1 MLLMPHS
8 LFKSKSTAPLPV
20 SGKKSWLTVGLKLL
34 LGVTLA
40 SNSCIAALLYINHGA
55 TQRVESM
62 MTEVLGI
69 RDSID
74 ANLRGSIVQLQ
85 QQFAL
90 LPRLFSHN
98 PTEVILQ
105 EVEGTFTIEKRI
117 QLNGREQYGS
127 FYQRTEKRDMAQGK
141 FVVSILDNQLLL
153 SHGLL
158 NEEGQ
163 FTNNVEQLFIAS
175 TALESDRQRLA
186 DLIIEAEA
194 KNGTTQ
200 FYEGKTAELRSLVA
214 DKNMEAEQSRT
225 QILGFVDQI
234 NLQEKRMR
242 QAMERQQYQSL
253 YAGLA
258 AVFINLFFL
267 FILTRIIVER
277 PLARLAGIVEALGN
291 GQFPD
296 IPWRF
301 RRDQIGVLCGAL
313 DRFRTTLLRLQEE
326 EQHKEQD
333 RQQIERLVINM
344 TTTIQGLD
352 AQATEMVQMA
362 LSLKDLA
369 EKTEA
374 TSTEVAR
381 LADDSVRRT
390 IDVGDSS
397 QQINAAV
404 EAIYRELEVQS
415 GEVKQFVDEIGR
427 VRHEMEELS
436 RSVGE
441 IDTIVGTVRTITDQ
455 TKILALNATIE
466 AVKAGEFGRGFAV
479 VADEVKKLSQ
489 DTALATSDVREK
501 IEAINSTCQ
510 SFIASFDTLESGAQT
525 LRHITQAI
533 DQTVQRQR
541 GLTSTI
547 VALSTATGEDSREV
561 STRTAEV
568 NAAAVGVLRH
578 SRTTNRCAEEIAL
591 QLSDLLSGSVRS
603 LEALTGKEATPGE
616 KNSDVLPVPS

>member
-1 MLLMPHS
+1 M
-8 LFKSKSTAPLPV
+8 FKSKSMVPPSV

-62 MTEVLGI
+62 MTEVLDI
-69 RDSID
+69 RDAID

-90 LPRLFSHN
+90 LPRLFHSN
-98 PTEVILQ
+98 PTETILH
-105 EVEGTFTIEKRI
+105 EVDRTFTIENRI
-117 QLNGREQYGS
+117 QLNGREQYGPLYS
-127 FYQRTEKRDMAQGK
+127 RTEKRDLAKGR

-163 FTNNVEQLFIAS
+163 FANAIEQLLLAS
-175 TALESDRQRLA
+175 TSPESDRQRLT
-186 DLIIEAEA
+186 DLITEAET
-194 KNGTTQ
+194 KIGSTQ
-200 FYEGKTAELRSLVA
+200 FYQGKIAELQSLVA

-225 QILGFVDQI
+225 QILGFVDRI
-234 NLQEKRMR
+234 NLQEKQMH

-258 AVFINLFFL
+258 AVFINLFLL
-267 FILTRIIVER
+267 FFLTRSIVER
-277 PLARLAGIVEALGN
+277 PLARLTGIVEALGR

-296 IPWRF
+296 VPWRF
-301 RRDQIGVLCGAL
+301 RRDQIGVLCGSI
-313 DRFRTTLLRLQEE
+313 DRFRTALLRLQEE
-326 EQHKEQD
+326 EQRKEQD
-333 RQQIERLVINM
+333 RQQIERLVTNM

-352 AQATEMVQMA
+352 AQAAEMVQMA
-362 LSLKDLA
+362 LSLQELA
-369 EKTEA
+369 GKTEA
-374 TSTEVAR
+374 TSTEVAG
-381 LADDSVRRT
+381 LADDSARRT
-390 IDVGDSS
+390 VDVGDSS

-404 EAIYRELEVQS
+404 EAIHRELEVQND
-415 GEVKQFVDEIGR
+415 EVNRFVGEIGR
-427 VRHEMEELS
+427 VRQEMEALS

-441 IDTIVGTVRTITDQ
+441 IDTIVGTVRAITDQ

-479 VADEVKKLSQ
+479 VANEVKKLSQ

-510 SFIASFDTLESGAQT
+510 AFIVSFDALEGGAQT
-525 LRHITQAI
+525 LQHITQSI
-533 DQTVQRQR
+533 DQAVQRQR

-547 VALSTATGEDSREV
+547 VALSAATGEDTREV
-561 STRTAEV
+561 SARIAEV
-568 NAAAVGVLRH
+568 NAAAVGVLHH
-578 SRTTNRCAEEIAL
+578 SKTTNRCAEEIAL
-591 QLSDLLSGSVRS
+591 QLSDLLSGSIRS
-603 LEALTGKEATPGE
+603 LDALSGKEPVP
-616 KNSDVLPVPS
+616 DVTNGDMLPVSS